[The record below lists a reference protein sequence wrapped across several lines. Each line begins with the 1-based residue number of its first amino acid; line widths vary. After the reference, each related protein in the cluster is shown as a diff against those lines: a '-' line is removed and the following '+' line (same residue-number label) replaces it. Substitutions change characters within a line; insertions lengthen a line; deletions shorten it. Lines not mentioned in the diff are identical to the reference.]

1 MKIRHIFLVNVIIG
15 LLIVL
20 NSVFK
25 YAPNIKIND
34 DVKLLLSVTLVILA
48 FSSIRETFSDNLR
61 FGNDYNNIYNKQFSN
76 FIKYNTNNCNNWD
89 NLQPNEIKNKYDQSC
104 VKEDD
109 RELIN
114 KNPDYKLNYIFQ
126 NSSHMSEYVPNPD
139 ENNPED
145 VGSKFM
151 FNFNKCSP
159 RCCPSTYSSD
169 CGCVCTSDK
178 QRNFINRRGGNA

>member
-1 MKIRHIFLVNVIIG
+1 MKLLHIFSVNVIIG

-25 YAPNIKIND
+25 YAPNIKITNN
-34 DVKLLLSVTLVILA
+34 VKILLSITLVLLA
-48 FSSIRETFSDNLR
+48 FSSMRETFSDNLR
-61 FGNDYNNIYNKQFSN
+61 FGEMYEDERDNQFSN
-76 FIKYNTNNCNNWD
+76 YIKYNNNNCNSWN
-89 NLQPNEIKNKYDQSC
+89 NLQPTEIKEKYDQSC
-104 VKEDD
+104 IKEDD

-139 ENNPED
+139 ENVPED
-145 VGSKFM
+145 VGNKFM
-151 FNFNKCSP
+151 FNLNKCSP

-169 CGCVCTSDK
+169 CGCVCISDK
-178 QRNFINRRGGNA
+178 QRNYINRRGGNA